1 MRAHMRMHLIKK
13 EEQIIY
19 VSAGATTYAIPQS
32 VANQYIV
39 KKTTEGVISARE
51 IFADLDRERTEAGAL
66 LKGLRARENL
76 NQTEF
81 AKKIG
86 VSQANLS
93 KMERGVRPIG
103 KQIAKRIEEI
113 FGVNYK
119 YFLA

>member
-1 MRAHMRMHLIKK
+1 MQAHMRRHHIKK
-13 EEQIIY
+13 EEPIIY

-32 VANQYIV
+32 VANKYIV
-39 KKTTEGVISARE
+39 NKTEEEVISANE

-66 LKGLRARENL
+66 LKGLRSREDL

-93 KMERGVRPIG
+93 KMEHGRRPIG

-119 YFLA
+119 YFLE